1 MAQKGD
7 QSRPASGTKAG
18 SQRLVPGLW
27 ENPESE
33 IGKSL
38 GPKELR
44 LRVEELRARIEQRR
58 QDGWE
63 PKPGHTARE
72 KTQHW
77 KKFERQ
83 FIRQQSKVEHLHLYM
98 PELRR
103 EKTMTNLGRELLKAA
118 ERGNDLIVGAF
129 IEEGFPA
136 NYQDPITGQT
146 VLHVA
151 AGTGARDVLRLL
163 IASGV
168 CYYLVRDRQGRLAS
182 ELAFLFGRDPA
193 VAHLLR
199 MKERTQADAQGVK
212 LTRREKTSP

>member
-1 MAQKGD
+1 MAQKHD
-7 QSRPASGTKAG
+7 QSGPASGNKTA
-18 SQRLVPGLW
+18 SQGLVPGLW
-27 ENPESE
+27 ETPESE
-33 IGKSL
+33 TGKKP
-38 GPKELR
+38 GMKELR
-44 LRVEELRARIEQRR
+44 LWVEELRARIEQRR
-58 QDGWE
+58 QAGWE
-63 PKPGHTARE
+63 PKPGDTARE

-77 KKFERQ
+77 KEFERR
-83 FIRQQSKVEHLHLYM
+83 FIRQQFKGKYLPLYM
-98 PELRR
+98 REVRR

-168 CYYLVRDRQGRLAS
+168 CYFLVRDRQGRLAS

-199 MKERTQADAQGVK
+199 MKERTQAAEQGIK